1 MNKKPVDY
9 KQYDS
14 RWAKKPYN
22 QPGKES
28 DKTIKSSGCGPTCAA
43 MCIATLAD
51 KSVTPVETCA
61 WSVKHGFK
69 YADQGTAYGYFVP
82 QLAAYGIDCKQLL
95 SSRIINKPNHPV
107 HDQVKEYLAQGYWV
121 IALMGRKSTA
131 VRGTWTTGGHYILV
145 WDWDNK
151 VRINDPV
158 HASGNNKYCNGDPA
172 TFRNEARQYW
182 LVDARKYNG
191 KETDDMTVEEVRKI
205 AEEAAA
211 TAANMAFA
219 KAVSA
224 AEKVV
229 ADAVSKMVAEVKPTV
244 YPALKDV
251 PSWYAPTIRKL
262 VQDGALKGTGGGA
275 LNVSDDFCRIMTTL
289 DRKGK
294 LD

>member
-9 KQYDS
+9 KQTDK
-14 RWAKKPYN
+14 RWASKPYN

-43 MCIATLAD
+43 MCIATLKD
-51 KSVTPVETCA
+51 KSITPVETCA

-69 YADQGTAYGYFVP
+69 YANQGTAYGYFKP
-82 QLAAYGIDCKQLL
+82 QLAVYGIDCKQLL
-95 SSRIINKPNHPV
+95 PSRIINKPDHSI

-121 IALMGRKSTA
+121 IALMGTKSKTQ
-131 VRGTWTTGGHYILV
+131 RGTWTTGGHFILV

-158 HASGNNKYCNGDPA
+158 HASGNNKYSNGDPA

-191 KETDDMTVEEVRKI
+191 KDEDDMTVEEVRKI
-205 AEEAAA
+205 AEDVSN
-211 TAANMAFA
+211 TTFA
-219 KAVSA
+219 KAVAA
-224 AEKVV
+224 AEKAA
-229 ADAVSKMVAEVKPTV
+229 ADAMTRMLAEVKPTV
-244 YPALKDV
+244 YRTLADV
-251 PSWYAPTIRKL
+251 PEWYAPTVKKL
-262 VQDGALKGTGGGA
+262 VQDGVLKGTGGGV